1 MPSISHI
8 QFAPDLTEQAH
19 LRLLNAICDGELAP
33 GTRLTQEELAAS
45 LNVSR
50 QPVLQALLL
59 LKREGFVIE
68 AGRRGLMVAPLN
80 SQAIVHLYQLR
91 SAVDALAAR
100 QAALARAKID
110 RKIIAEG
117 RKAAASKR
125 LGPAIDADVKFHDLI
140 YAASGNPLIADA
152 AHHHWR
158 HIRRAMGAV
167 LRPVGAR
174 AAIWEEHEGILNAIN
189 SGDSVLADRLARTHA
204 ENAGENLASQLDQ
217 QVRPRPISRG

>member
-8 QFAPDLTEQAH
+8 EFAPDLTEQVH
-19 LRLLNAICDGELAP
+19 SRLLNAICNGELAP

-59 LKREGFVIE
+59 LKKEGFVIG

-80 SQAIVHLYQLR
+80 ARAIQQVYQVRAAL
-91 SAVDALAAR
+91 DALAAR
-100 QAALARAKID
+100 QAALARAKLD
-110 RKIIAEG
+110 PRTIADG
-117 RKAAASKR
+117 RKVAAGN
-125 LGPAIDADVKFHDLI
+125 LIGPLIDADVKFHDLI
-140 YAASGNPLIADA
+140 YVASGNPLIAEA
-152 AHHHWR
+152 AHRHWY

-174 AAIWEEHEGILNAIN
+174 RAIWEEHEGILNAIN
-189 SGDSVLADRLARTHA
+189 RGDAALAERLARNHA
-204 ENAGENLASQLDQ
+204 AKAGDNLVAQLDQ
-217 QVRPRPISRG
+217 QMRTRAI